1 MEHLNMQTP
10 DGAQL
15 NLDALY
21 KLCPS
26 CFTEGKDKGG
36 NLTHKVNWNKLRELL
51 GDYAEEN
58 APESYDFTWVGKRA
72 AQREAAAPINKTLRP
87 CPEESVDWENT
98 QNLYIEGDNL
108 EVLKLLQNSY
118 MGKVKM
124 IYIDPPYNTGN
135 DFVYHDDFAVS
146 AEEYDENNINEEG
159 ERFRKNTDSNG
170 RFHSD
175 WCSMM
180 YARLM
185 VARAL
190 LKEDGV
196 VFISIDDGEIIN
208 LRKICDEVFGVSQF
222 VAQITLLCNPKGRS
236 QDKYIANC
244 HEYLLVYSKSVLI
257 SGSFSI
263 PKTKD
268 EIEKDYTLV
277 DENGVPYREME
288 LRNTH
293 RDFGKFNRPKLWYPI
308 YALPDGSVSLKEP
321 TNGIAV
327 YPIWDDGFEGCW
339 TWGKEKAEKEINTL
353 LCKNVSGKTKIYR
366 KSYAY
371 SDDSAVLKQV
381 KSIWNDNSF
390 FTEKGQSFVNM
401 LFNSKAKIFQSPK
414 SVLMISQCIQMS
426 QDKDSIILDFFSG
439 SATTAHS
446 VMHLNAEDGGTRKFI
461 MVQLPEI
468 TPIDSDA
475 YKAGFISIPEIG
487 KERIRRA
494 GAKIKAENPNVDTGF
509 RVFKCDSSNMKD
521 VYFHPKDYSQDLLA
535 GLEDN
540 IKEDRTDLDL
550 LFDCMLRWGV
560 ELSLPL
566 SQKKAGGC
574 TIHNVNDGDLVACFD
589 GVITEQIIDEIAAM
603 NPLRVVF
610 RDSSFEEASEKMN
623 LFELFKQK
631 CQWSEQEVKNNVRV
645 I

>member
-26 CFTEGKDKGG
+26 CFTEGKDADG
-36 NLTHKVNWNKLRELL
+36 NLTHKINWNKLRELL
-51 GDYAEEN
+51 GDNAEEN

-146 AEEYDENNINEEG
+146 AEEYDENNINEAG

-180 YARLM
+180 YARL
-185 VARAL
+185 VLARTL
-190 LKEDGV
+190 LREDGV
-196 VFISIDDGEIIN
+196 IFVSIDDAEQKN
-208 LRKICDEVFGVSQF
+208 LKNICDEVFGNSNFISQ
-222 VAQITLLCNPKGRS
+222 VIWERA
-236 QDKYIANC
+236 
-244 HEYLLVYSKSVLI
+244 
-257 SGSFSI
+257 FS
-263 PKTKD
+263 
-268 EIEKDYTLV
+268 
-277 DENGVPYREME
+277 
-288 LRNTH
+288 
-293 RDFGKFNRPKLWYPI
+293 PI
-308 YALPDGSVSLKEP
+308 NLKKHFSVSHDYIIAYAKNIEI
-321 TNGIAV
+321 TICNGLPRTEESDNRYKNLDNDPRGNWTSADCTVGPAVPEKV
-327 YPIWDDGFEGCW
+327 YPITLPSGRVVFPTSGRCWLYTKDRFEELKRDNRIWFGEKGDNVPRVKKFISEVKQGLTPMSIWKYDEVGHSQDASQKLKKLFDGKSYFDYPKPVELIKRCVQLYS
-339 TWGKEKAEKEINTL
+339 EKE
-353 LCKNVSGKTKIYR
+353 
-366 KSYAY
+366 
-371 SDDSAVLKQV
+371 
-381 KSIWNDNSF
+381 
-390 FTEKGQSFVNM
+390 
-401 LFNSKAKIFQSPK
+401 
-414 SVLMISQCIQMS
+414 
-426 QDKDSIILDFFSG
+426 SIILDFFSG
-439 SATTAHS
+439 SGTTAQS
-446 VMHLNAEDGGTRKFI
+446 VIELNSLDDGSRKFV
-461 MVQLPEI
+461 MVQIQEETEPKTE
-468 TPIDSDA
+468 A
-475 YKAGFISIPEIG
+475 YDDGYRTICDIA
-487 KERIRRA
+487 KERIKRA

-521 VYFHPKDYSQDLLA
+521 VYFHPNDYSQDLLA
-535 GLEDN
+535 DLEDN

-566 SQKKAGGC
+566 SQKKVGDC

-589 GVITEQIIDEIAAM
+589 GKITEAVIDEIAAM

>member
-26 CFTEGKDKGG
+26 CFTEGKDKDG
-36 NLTHKVNWNKLRELL
+36 NLTHKINWNKLRELL

-135 DFVYHDDFAVS
+135 DFVYHDDFAVPFE
-146 AEEYDENNINEEG
+146 AFDEQNINEEG
-159 ERFRKNTDSNG
+159 KRYYTRNTESNG

-175 WCSMM
+175 WCCMM

-185 VARAL
+185 AARSL
-190 LKEDGV
+190 LSDDGV
-196 VFISIDDGEIIN
+196 ILISIDDCEGGN
-208 LRKICDEVFGVSQF
+208 V
-222 VAQITLLCNPKGRS
+222 TNLCNEIFGEKNKISSYIWNCSTAGGIRPKFTS
-236 QDKYIANC
+236 KT
-244 HEYLLVYSKSVLI
+244 HEYVFAYA
-257 SGSFSI
+257 
-263 PKTKD
+263 KD
-268 EIEKDYTLV
+268 IEKVPTLYAPLSG
-277 DENGVPYREME
+277 DAQKMYNERDSKGLYRCKEFVFK
-288 LRNTH
+288 NASNNDNQKYWITC
-293 RDFGKFNRPKLWYPI
+293 
-308 YALPDGSVSLKEP
+308 PDGSKVKPKAGYIYRFVPDTYQNALNDDLVVFKETKSSSTLIDECGKPAKWNMFIKKYFGDGLGCPSSTLPKDSVSMYNKGTQDVQDLFNGKRVFENVKPVSLIQYLARIYSSKED
-321 TNGIAV
+321 IV
-327 YPIWDDGFEGCW
+327 
-339 TWGKEKAEKEINTL
+339 
-353 LCKNVSGKTKIYR
+353 
-366 KSYAY
+366 
-371 SDDSAVLKQV
+371 
-381 KSIWNDNSF
+381 
-390 FTEKGQSFVNM
+390 
-401 LFNSKAKIFQSPK
+401 
-414 SVLMISQCIQMS
+414 
-426 QDKDSIILDFFSG
+426 LDFFSG
-439 SATTAHS
+439 SGTTAQS
-446 VMHLNAEDGGTRKFI
+446 VMTLNQEDDLCRRFI
-461 MVQLPEI
+461 LVQIDEI
-468 TPIDSDA
+468 TDEKSDA
-475 YKAGFISIPEIG
+475 HKEGFMTICDIA

-521 VYFHPKDYSQDLLA
+521 VYFHPNDYSQDLLA

-566 SQKKAGGC
+566 SQKKVGSC

-589 GVITEQIIDEIAAM
+589 GKITEEVIDQIAAM